1 MNRFFYKVPAAP
13 RTGGRKYT
21 LMFTPPRLSCRKA
34 LAPLGLALLA
44 GLLLPRPARAQ
55 WVPCKADGTLLPPS
69 DPGFINDGG
78 TFLVGSSPTPTSTP
92 TGVYDKLTD
101 WWLNAFGPSAAS
113 HRNSSLPGL
122 SLDSFAD
129 NFASL
134 PYSDSP
140 VGYFAGNNSNL
151 GGEWYSA
158 DLPPDITGGGKAN
171 SADTLTAYF
180 AWVGSGPVPD
190 HADFLLR
197 TRVGATA
204 SVSYGRSASSGLSSS
219 ASATLG
225 SDTASATASAP
236 GDAHSQFVPGA
247 HLKRVTASGGVV
259 TVSLSGNVTTDAS
272 NSLPYEKWWTQD
284 NRSWYYVGGGN
295 GATSA
300 NASGSASATAYPDS
314 REVTISSSLGQTYH
328 KSSTRFDSSGVALP
342 DPDIPDSD
350 STVHANTVKQEGG
363 AGDNISIEY
372 DAHPVGAWA
381 SGSSYFWHLSSGD
394 ATPGAVQGGTFSL
407 PNDPPY
413 SYSGQYGASVTGQE
427 HAYIHLTDAGDGS
440 DGTANYYVQWHDS
453 VENWQKHGSSIE
465 MQPTLYGSSNNPQ
478 PANGQ
483 VNVNVSSGQVN
494 WSTPAKGGGG
504 ILTTAGAV
512 IAIAQPETDPLII
525 GLLAAGGYSL
535 SVVDPPAPTLYAIQG
550 AEGQFAADIQTQE
563 AINSGNSAGIFE
575 PGVNR
580 FSPPT
585 LADTIYTSGDTQ
597 GSFNGFYGH
606 SFTFGVQIYR
616 HKYLQNYLGDGYGT
630 SGYTGQATGTIT
642 TPGSLEYVYTW
653 Q

>member
-113 HRNSSLPGL
+113 HKDSSLPGL

-134 PYSDSP
+134 PFSGSQ
-140 VGYFAGNNSNL
+140 VGYFAGNSGDL
-151 GGEWYSA
+151 GDQWYSA
-158 DLPPDITGGGKAN
+158 DTPPDITGGVKAN
-171 SADTLTAYF
+171 SADTLTAHF
-180 AWVGSGPVPD
+180 RWAGSGPAPD

-236 GDAHSQFVPGA
+236 GDVHSQFVPGA

-259 TVSLSGNVTTDAS
+259 TVSLSGSVTTDAS

-314 REVTISSSLGQTYH
+314 RDVAVSSSLEPTYS
-328 KSSTRFDSSGVALP
+328 KGADGTPVPNARAGDGSITDDTVVP
-342 DPDIPDSD
+342 DPI
-350 STVHANTVKQEGG
+350 A
-363 AGDNISIEY
+363 
-372 DAHPVGAWA
+372 
-381 SGSSYFWHLSSGD
+381 
-394 ATPGAVQGGTFSL
+394 
-407 PNDPPY
+407 
-413 SYSGQYGASVTGQE
+413 GASVTYQAHRAGTWGSDSSYKW
-427 HAYIHLTDAGDGS
+427 ACSLTSYGSSGVFNSSSLFGNKTIPDFSGVYNSPPATAGKSDTVTLTLTDGS
-440 DGTANYYVQWHDS
+440 DGSTGSNTATVRFHDPT
-453 VENWQKHGSSIE
+453 ENWALWNTAPSYWEGA
-465 MQPTLYGSSNNPQ
+465 TTNNIPS
-478 PANGQ
+478 PG
-483 VNVNVSSGQVN
+483 
-494 WSTPAKGGGG
+494 
-504 ILTTAGAV
+504 
-512 IAIAQPETDPLII
+512 
-525 GLLAAGGYSL
+525 
-535 SVVDPPAPTLYAIQG
+535 
-550 AEGQFAADIQTQE
+550 FAFH
-563 AINSGNSAGIFE
+563 NSGITCNMGI
-575 PGVNR
+575 
-580 FSPPT
+580 
-585 LADTIYTSGDTQ
+585 
-597 GSFNGFYGH
+597 H
-606 SFTFGVQIYR
+606 
-616 HKYLQNYLGDGYGT
+616 
-630 SGYTGQATGTIT
+630 
-642 TPGSLEYVYTW
+642 
-653 Q
+653 